1 MPLLWLPFGPGKRMK
16 GFREWI
22 FVLHRTQHKFRRDSA
37 SIEAAAIAYYTLFSL
52 FPLLLLIA
60 AVSSYFRPTAEAWQD
75 VSGFLR
81 GYLPV
86 SAELLEQ
93 TIQQVIQR
101 RGTIGMVAILGFLW
115 SASGVFSVIHRA
127 INKAWA
133 ITRPRPLWL
142 EKGLSLAM
150 VLALSLL
157 LPASTILATVL
168 RMLRRLGGPLVE
180 SLGAGETLWGL
191 LTNLGSYATIIL
203 AFLLIYRFLPYAPV
217 RWRDV
222 WLGAVVAGVAWQKAK
237 DLFAWYITNFATFN
251 LVYGSLA
258 VIIAVLMWAYITGI
272 ILLLGAEFTAA
283 YAEQGSRRVDNATW
297 QDFLQ
302 GARAYFLSY
311 WPLSWL
317 YARRQR

>member
-1 MPLLWLPFGPGKRMK
+1 MPALRLPFGLGKGMK
-16 GFREWI
+16 GFREWV
-22 FVLHRTQHKFRRDSA
+22 FVLHRTLQKFRRGGA

-60 AVSSYFRPTAEAWQD
+60 AISSYLRPSAEAWRD
-75 VSGFLR
+75 VSSFLR

-86 SAELLEQ
+86 SGELVEQ

-101 RGTIGMVAILGFLW
+101 RGTIGLVAILGFLW

-133 ITRPRPLWL
+133 VSRPRPLWL

-180 SLGAGETLWGL
+180 HLGAGGILWGL
-191 LTNLGSYATIIL
+191 VTNLGSYAMIIL
-203 AFLLIYRFLPYAPV
+203 GFLFIYRFLPYARV

-237 DLFAWYITNFATFN
+237 DIFAWYITNFASFN

-258 VIIAVLMWAYITGI
+258 VIIAVLTWAYITGI

-283 YAEQGSRRVDNATW
+283 YAEQGSRRVDDATW
-297 QDFLQ
+297 RDFLQ
-302 GARAYFLSY
+302 GTKAHFVSY

-317 YARRQR
+317 YARRQG